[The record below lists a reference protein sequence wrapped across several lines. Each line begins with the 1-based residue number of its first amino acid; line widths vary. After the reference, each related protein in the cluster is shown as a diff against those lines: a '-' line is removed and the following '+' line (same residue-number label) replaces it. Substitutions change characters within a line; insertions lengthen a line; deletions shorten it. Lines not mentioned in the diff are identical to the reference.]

1 MGTDK
6 IACPPIKIVLFCV
19 YLLDYGSVFHNF
31 RSVRFAIFLCQT
43 PSHRALE
50 HPKIKSVVFHITC
63 PPVIYLQTQ
72 KTQSGRR
79 SDRPSVRPCAAQRFC
94 GRDTPPRHGDSCQTV
109 RRLKVGQQFIHIV
122 NAICAKEHDALFD
135 IALHKTVEIML
146 KATSCTAPQNQFRR
160 IGIRKQSFDIV
171 KKWFSRY
178 PNSSSL
184 DLQLISSPPFP

>member
-1 MGTDK
+1 MPFFHFNFTLPLFTD
-6 IACPPIKIVLFCV
+6 P
-19 YLLDYGSVFHNF
+19 
-31 RSVRFAIFLCQT
+31 
-43 PSHRALE
+43 
-50 HPKIKSVVFHITC
+50 
-63 PPVIYLQTQ
+63 
-72 KTQSGRR
+72 KTQSDRR

-122 NAICAKEHDALFD
+122 NVLCAEEHSTLFD
-135 IALHKTVEIML
+135 LASHKTVEVML
-146 KATSCTAPQNQFRR
+146 KAASCAATQNYFRR

-171 KKWFSRY
+171 KKLFSGY

>member
-1 MGTDK
+1 
-6 IACPPIKIVLFCV
+6 
-19 YLLDYGSVFHNF
+19 
-31 RSVRFAIFLCQT
+31 
-43 PSHRALE
+43 
-50 HPKIKSVVFHITC
+50 
-63 PPVIYLQTQ
+63 
-72 KTQSGRR
+72 
-79 SDRPSVRPCAAQRFC
+79 
-94 GRDTPPRHGDSCQTV
+94 V

-171 KKWFSRY
+171 KKWFSGY
-178 PNSSSL
+178 PNNSSL